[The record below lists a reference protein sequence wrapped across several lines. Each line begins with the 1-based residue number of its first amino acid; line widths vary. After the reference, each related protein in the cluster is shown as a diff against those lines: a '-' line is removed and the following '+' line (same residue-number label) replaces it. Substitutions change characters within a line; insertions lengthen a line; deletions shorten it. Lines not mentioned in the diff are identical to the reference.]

1 MSLTERDAAIL
12 AGLDKVLHALTGLGD
27 AVGEVIQA
35 INVPDVEITDPPPTG
50 GYEDLR
56 HRQCG
61 TCGKPSYPHP
71 YRHPITPLLIGSR
84 RGYGSHP

>member
-12 AGLDKVLHALTGLGD
+12 EGLDQVLHALTRLGD
-27 AVGEVIQA
+27 AVGEVIKA
-35 INVPDVEITDPPPTG
+35 INVPDVEIADPPPRG

-56 HRQCG
+56 HRLCG

-71 YRHPITPLLIGSR
+71 YRHSITPQLNR
-84 RGYGSHP
+84 YQRGHGTQP